1 MNPVIK
7 NWIELPE
14 PVLISLEPEF
24 NPEAILQPLSM
35 PQILPC

>member
-1 MNPVIK
+1 MNTVIN

-14 PVLISLEPEF
+14 PVLIPLEPQPKQET
-24 NPEAILQPLSM
+24 IIQPLLV